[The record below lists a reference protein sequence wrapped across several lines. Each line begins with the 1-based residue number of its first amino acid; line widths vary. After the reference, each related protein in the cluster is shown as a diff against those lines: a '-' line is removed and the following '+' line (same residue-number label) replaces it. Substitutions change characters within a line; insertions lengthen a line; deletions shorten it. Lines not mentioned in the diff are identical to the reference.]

1 MLNKVRETIEKYG
14 LITPKSRLVVGFS
27 GGIDSV
33 CLLHILKNLTE
44 YELDLW
50 ALYVNHQLRPLEN
63 EQEIELLNRL
73 GTEWGIHIRQIA
85 INIPEKIRQKQQSL
99 QLIARQERYKAFE
112 AFQEEIGADRIALA
126 HHQDDQVETVLYRII
141 RGTGPDGLAGMPV
154 MRDQRYIRPL
164 MEVSRAEIRQYVAQH
179 QLEWV
184 EDSSNRKLI
193 YCRNRIRHQL
203 LPELESAYNPRV
215 KNSILRL
222 AQLAREQADFM
233 EELTERHCRE
243 LVRPGDDGVTIRLEP
258 FLTLHPALQY
268 RLLKKALAKVEP
280 LYQIESAPLVK
291 LREKINREKNNFKT
305 VHIYKGIV
313 VKVSENWISFSR
325 PHPVINQEKPRVDL
339 EVPGVTVL
347 EDLQLEVAIHP
358 DAPPEDWSRISRNE
372 VYVDAD
378 LLNLPLGI
386 RFWKAGDSL
395 RPLGAPGRQKL
406 HDFFINAKVP
416 RERRGVIPLL
426 VDSADRIIWVVGYR
440 LCEDF
445 KIVAGTRRIWHIS
458 VREIE

>member
-33 CLLHILKNLTE
+33 CLLHVLKSLTE

-50 ALYVNHQLRPLEN
+50 ALYVNHQLRPREN

-73 GTEWGIHIRQIA
+73 GTEWGIHTRQIA

-99 QLIARQERYKAFE
+99 QLIAREERYKAFE
-112 AFQEEIGADRIALA
+112 AFREEIGADRIALA

-164 MEVSRAEIRQYVAQH
+164 MEVSRAEIREYVARH

-193 YCRNRIRHQL
+193 YYRNRIRHQL

-215 KNSILRL
+215 KNSLLRL

-233 EELTERHCRE
+233 EELTDGYCRE
-243 LVRPGDDGVTIRLEP
+243 LVRAEDGTVTVRLET

-268 RLLKKALAKVEP
+268 RLLKKALANVEP
-280 LYQIESAPLVK
+280 LYQIESAPLLK
-291 LREKINREKNNFKT
+291 LREKIKREKNNFKP

-313 VKVSENWISFSR
+313 VKVSENLIWFGR
-325 PHPVINQEKPRVDL
+325 PHPVSNREKPRIDL
-339 EVPGVTVL
+339 EVPGVTVI
-347 EDLQLEVAIHP
+347 EDLKLEVAIYP
-358 DAPPEDWSRISRNE
+358 DILPQDWSRISRKE

-395 RPLGAPGRQKL
+395 RPLGVPGRQKL
-406 HDFFINAKVP
+406 HDFFINAKIP
-416 RERRGVIPLL
+416 RQQRAVIPLL
-426 VDSADRIIWVVGYR
+426 VDGTDRIIWVIGYR
-440 LCEDF
+440 LCDDF
-445 KIVAGTRRIWHIS
+445 KIVAGTKRIWHIS
-458 VREIE
+458 VREID